1 MHLVVEYDRVN
12 GYLPDVGGNRPYE
25 DSRICRK
32 LFGDYPGAKRSL
44 GKVRSIDIARALN
57 FSKPSISR
65 AVRLLKADAYITVD
79 SDGWIELEPKGEAIA
94 AKILERHELITQWL
108 IMLGVSPEVA
118 SQDACKMEHDL
129 SAETF
134 ELLKAHIQAE
144 HPNLS

>member
-1 MHLVVEYDRVN
+1 MIELMDTYPMLEEIVPMKIHESAENYLETILV
-12 GYLPDVGGNRPYE
+12 L
-25 DSRICRK
+25 
-32 LFGDYPGAKRSL
+32 KRSL

-129 SAETF
+129 SEQSYRAIC
-134 ELLKAHIQAE
+134 AHADR
-144 HPNLS
+144 HSNT